1 MNLVLLGLNHR
12 TTPVEVREQFHI
24 PETELGR
31 AVRLLSRHPGVL
43 ECMILSTCNRVEF
56 FAHTQD
62 GAEPGGHLRDFV
74 ADYYQKEFSGI
85 DSYFYCHKQV
95 ESIRHMFRVASS
107 LDSMV
112 LGEPQILGQVKQA
125 FQTAQDAGALNGLLR
140 DVMNQTL
147 AVARKVRRETAI
159 GSSAVSISSAA
170 VELARK
176 IFGDLRKR
184 TIFIIGAG
192 KMSELAA
199 KNLLRSGAST
209 ILVSNRT
216 YERAVEMAQLFQGTA
231 IRFEELLENIPR
243 ADIVISST
251 GAPHFVIRKPEM
263 ERLLAARKNRPIFLI
278 DIAVPR
284 DIDPRVN
291 ELDNVFLYDI
301 DDLEH
306 VIEAN
311 RRQRKQ
317 EAQWAEQMVSREVDQ
332 TIRRLASREVTPTIV
347 ALGEHLNRIRAEE
360 MERMKGSLAGLSP
373 DEQQAVEALT
383 QGMIK
388 KILHGPI
395 TELKGAAGKPDRND
409 LVHLVKKL
417 FGLAH

>member
-1 MNLVLLGLNHR
+1 
-12 TTPVEVREQFHI
+12 
-24 PETELGR
+24 
-31 AVRLLSRHPGVL
+31 
-43 ECMILSTCNRVEF
+43 
-56 FAHTQD
+56 
-62 GAEPGGHLRDFV
+62 
-74 ADYYQKEFSGI
+74 
-85 DSYFYCHKQV
+85 
-95 ESIRHMFRVASS
+95 MFRVASS

-125 FQTAQDAGALNGLLR
+125 FQTAQDAGAVNGLLR
-140 DVMNQTL
+140 DVMNQAL

-159 GSSAVSISSAA
+159 GSSAVSISSVA

-184 TIFIIGAG
+184 TIFVIGAG

-199 KNLLRSGAST
+199 KNLLRSGART

-216 YERAVEMAQLFQGTA
+216 YERAIEMAHLFHGTA
-231 IRFEELLENIPR
+231 IRFEQLLENISR
-243 ADIVISST
+243 ADIIISST
-251 GAPHFVIRKPEM
+251 GAPHFVIGKPQI
-263 ERLLAARKNRPIFLI
+263 ERLLVARKNRPIFLV

-301 DDLEH
+301 DDLKH

-311 RRQRKQ
+311 RRQRQQ
-317 EAQWAEQMVSREVDQ
+317 EAHWAEQMVQREVEQ
-332 TIRRLASREVTPTIV
+332 TLRRLASREVVPTIV

-360 MERMKGSLAGLSP
+360 MERVKGSLARLSP
-373 DEQQAVEALT
+373 EQRQAVETLT
-383 QGMIK
+383 QGIIK

-395 TELKGAAGKPDRND
+395 TELKGVAGKPDRSD

-417 FGLAH
+417 FGLAHYS

>member
-12 TTPVEVREQFHI
+12 TAPVEVREQFHI
-24 PETELGR
+24 PDTELGR

-74 ADYYQKEFSGI
+74 ADYYQREFSGI

-125 FQTAQDAGALNGLLR
+125 FQTAQDAGALDGLLR

-243 ADIVISST
+243 ADIIISST

-263 ERLLAARKNRPIFLI
+263 ERLLSARKNRPIFLI

-306 VIEAN
+306 VIAAN

-373 DEQQAVEALT
+373 DARQAVEALT

>member
-1 MNLVLLGLNHR
+1 MNLVLLGLSYR
-12 TTPVEVREQFHI
+12 TAPIEVREKFHI
-24 PETELGR
+24 PEAELGG

-43 ECMILSTCNRVEF
+43 EGIILSTCNRVEF
-56 FAHTQD
+56 FAQTQD
-62 GAEPGGHLRDFV
+62 ESDLGKHLRDFV
-74 ADYYQKEFSGI
+74 VEYYQKEFSSI

-107 LDSMV
+107 LDSMI

-125 FQTAQDAGALNGLLR
+125 FQVAQDAAAVNGLLR
-140 DVMNQTL
+140 DVMRQAL

-159 GSSAVSISSAA
+159 GNSAVSVSSAA
-170 VELARK
+170 VELALK
-176 IFGDLRKR
+176 IFGDLRNR

-199 KNLLRSGAST
+199 KSLLRSGASN

-216 YERAVEMAQLFQGTA
+216 YERAVEIAHLFHGTA
-231 IRFEELLENIPR
+231 IPFEQLLDTIPR
-243 ADIVISST
+243 ADIIISST
-251 GAPHFVIRKPEM
+251 GAQHFTIEKSQMEHVI
-263 ERLLAARKNRPIFLI
+263 AARRNRPIFLV

-306 VIEAN
+306 VIEVN
-311 RRQRKQ
+311 RHQREQ
-317 EAQWAEQMVSREVDQ
+317 EAQWAERIVQREVDQ
-332 TIRRLASREVTPTIV
+332 IIRRLNSREVTPTIV
-347 ALGEHLNRIRAEE
+347 ALGDHLNRIRAEE
-360 MERMKGSLAGLSP
+360 MIRAKGSLAGLSP
-373 DEQQAVEALT
+373 EQQEAVEALT
-383 QGMIK
+383 QGIIK

-395 TELKGAAGKPDRND
+395 SELKGAVGKSDRND

-417 FGLAH
+417 FGLAP

>member
-12 TTPVEVREQFHI
+12 TAPVEVREQFHI

-43 ECMILSTCNRVEF
+43 EGMILSTCNRVEF

-74 ADYYQKEFSGI
+74 ADYYQREFSGI

-125 FQTAQDAGALNGLLR
+125 FQTAQDAGAVNGLLR

-176 IFGDLRKR
+176 IFGDLRNR

-216 YERAVEMAQLFQGTA
+216 YERAVDMAHLFQGTA
-231 IRFEELLENIPR
+231 IRFEQLLENIPR
-243 ADIVISST
+243 ADIIISST
-251 GAPHFVIRKPEM
+251 GAPHFVIRKPQM
-263 ERLLAARKNRPIFLI
+263 ERLLAARKNRPIFLV

-317 EAQWAEQMVSREVDQ
+317 EAQWAEQIVSREVDQ
-332 TIRRLASREVTPTIV
+332 TLRRLASREVAPTIV

-360 MERMKGSLAGLSP
+360 MERMKGSLAELSP
-373 DEQQAVEALT
+373 DERQAVEALT

>member
-12 TTPVEVREQFHI
+12 TAPVEVREQFHI
-24 PETELGR
+24 PETDLGR
-31 AVRLLSRHPGVL
+31 AVRLLSRHPGIL
-43 ECMILSTCNRVEF
+43 EGMILSTCNRVEF

-62 GAEPGGHLRDFV
+62 GPEPGGHLRDFV

-125 FQTAQDAGALNGLLR
+125 FQTAQDAGAVNGLLR

-176 IFGDLRKR
+176 IFGDLRNR

-216 YERAVEMAQLFQGTA
+216 YERAVEMAHLFQGTA
-231 IRFEELLENIPR
+231 IRFEQLLENIPR
-243 ADIVISST
+243 ADIIISST
-251 GAPHFVIRKPEM
+251 GAPHFVIEKPQM
-263 ERLLAARKNRPIFLI
+263 ERLLAARKNRPIFLV

-317 EAQWAEQMVSREVDQ
+317 EAQWAEQIVSREVDQ
-332 TIRRLASREVTPTIV
+332 TLRRLASRELAPTIV

-360 MERMKGSLAGLSP
+360 MERMKGSLAELSP
-373 DEQQAVEALT
+373 DERQAVEALT

>member
-12 TTPVEVREQFHI
+12 TAPVEVREQFHI

-74 ADYYQKEFSGI
+74 ADYYQREFSGI

-199 KNLLRSGAST
+199 KNLLRSGDSS

-317 EAQWAEQMVSREVDQ
+317 EAQRAEQMVSREVDQ

-373 DEQQAVEALT
+373 DERQAVEALT

-395 TELKGAAGKPDRND
+395 TELKGAAGKPNRND